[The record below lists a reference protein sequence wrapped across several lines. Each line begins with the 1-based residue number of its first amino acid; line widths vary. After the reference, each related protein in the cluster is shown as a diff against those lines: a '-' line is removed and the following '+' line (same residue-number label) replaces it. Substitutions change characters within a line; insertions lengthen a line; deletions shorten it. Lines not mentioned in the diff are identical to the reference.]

1 MTVERRELAAA
12 GNIEVAYLSKKA
24 WARRGYLVMD
34 LIKVTI
40 KTAEININPP
50 AATRPRETKKMVP
63 ALAGGPHSLLAHTKA
78 KSEAKK
84 VRRIRIIP
92 PGRSRIWMAAFS
104 TVYAMRPLV
113 GYPVSRTLS
122 SARRNSG

>member
-1 MTVERRELAAA
+1 LLKGESAGVDSSSKQGNRAKRRTQAR
-12 GNIEVAYLSKKA
+12 V
-24 WARRGYLVMD
+24 RRGYLLID

-40 KTAEININPP
+40 KTAEINISPP

-92 PGRSRIWMAAFS
+92 PGRSRIWIAAFS
-104 TVYAMRPLV
+104 TV
-113 GYPVSRTLS
+113 
-122 SARRNSG
+122 

>member
-1 MTVERRELAAA
+1 MKVRELTAARQ
-12 GNIEVAYLSKKA
+12 GNQARRRAPA
-24 WARRGYLVMD
+24 WARRGYLLID

-50 AATRPRETKKMVP
+50 AATRPKETKKMVP

-92 PGRSRIWMAAFS
+92 PGRSRIWIAAFS
-104 TVYAMRPLV
+104 TV
-113 GYPVSRTLS
+113 
-122 SARRNSG
+122 